1 MIEKHISISNILIVG
16 LARNCEAVIANE
28 IKNINKAFSSAKN
41 IEWIIV
47 ESDSNDRTSEVIK
60 NLAKK
65 YSINLIS
72 LGNLIDEFPK
82 RTARIAFCRNTYVEE
97 INNNNLYSNID
108 YVVVADL
115 DGVNNKINSNSVNS
129 CWETNLNWDACF
141 ANQSAPYYDIWA
153 LRHKIWSPND
163 CNEQAKFLREF
174 SSSQSASAKAAIY
187 SKMIT
192 IPSNSNPIKVDSAFG
207 GIGIYKKDAFKLGK
221 YKGQDKKENQVC
233 EHIHFN
239 ECLTKAGKILIIN
252 PKFINGGWNE
262 HNRKYTRTLRLKSK
276 LIESL
281 ISFVT
286 LFISKEKIKNII
298 YSK

>member
-153 LRHKIWSPND
+153 LRHHIWNPID
-163 CNEQAKFLREF
+163 CYDGEKFLLSYGLNEF
-174 SSSQSASAKAAIY
+174 SSKSASVL
-187 SKMIT
+187 SKMVR
-192 IPSNSNPIKVDSAFG
+192 IPVTYEPIKVDSAFG
-207 GIGIYKKDAFKLGK
+207 GLGIYKKNIFNEGTYVGL
-221 YKGQDKKENQVC
+221 DKNENEIC
-233 EHIHFN
+233 EHISFHVDRKKNYDFYIMPSLIN
-239 ECLTKAGKILIIN
+239 CGWNQHSKIL
-252 PKFINGGWNE
+252 KFQYLIPLYIGSKIFKMN
-262 HNRKYTRTLRLKSK
+262 HLRN
-276 LIESL
+276 
-281 ISFVT
+281 
-286 LFISKEKIKNII
+286 IKNFVR
-298 YSK
+298 KVLNE